1 MEGWKTM
8 EPHNIRQKRNHYR
21 KVGDMEC
28 YRNEPHKNNPII
40 SCEYPP
46 LILHSQTTIHNNI
59 CKEQGKD
66 SFYSEFV
73 LQSIIKLVG
82 TLLGMAGR

>member
-1 MEGWKTM
+1 MF
-8 EPHNIRQKRNHYR
+8 
-21 KVGDMEC
+21 C
-28 YRNEPHKNNPII
+28 
-40 SCEYPP
+40 
-46 LILHSQTTIHNNI
+46 LHNNI

-82 TLLGMAGR
+82 TLLGMAGDWGVLPERDR